1 MQAIW
6 GTIVTLFKESLR
18 LGEHGKQICLN
29 HLEKQVEKKK
39 GNASAPRAK
48 FLLAS
53 SRWPIGK
60 KILHH
65 HYYYYYT
72 LVLCQTY
79 SYVRVSGEM
88 VVAFGMMIHRLLD
101 SILFPSHWTRSVPNR
116 VGIMNNKYVYE
127 RVKRRWAHTDDY
139 MYRRE
144 WIANWQR
151 WGMAPVSWH

>member
-1 MQAIW
+1 
-6 GTIVTLFKESLR
+6 
-18 LGEHGKQICLN
+18 
-29 HLEKQVEKKK
+29 
-39 GNASAPRAK
+39 
-48 FLLAS
+48 LAS

-127 RVKRRWAHTDDY
+127 RVKRRWHTRTIICIGVNELPIGKDGEW
-139 MYRRE
+139 RRSVGTKLLSVCWPLRRAE
-144 WIANWQR
+144 GWA
-151 WGMAPVSWH
+151 AY